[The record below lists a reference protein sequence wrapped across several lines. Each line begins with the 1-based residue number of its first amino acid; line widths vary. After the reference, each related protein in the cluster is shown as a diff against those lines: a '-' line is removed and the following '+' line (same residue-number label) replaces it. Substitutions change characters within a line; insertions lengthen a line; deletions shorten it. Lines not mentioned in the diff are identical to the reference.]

1 MIDTLAVTVRSP
13 RKQRIAAVCEMARR
27 IEVFCEDWAGEDKFN
42 QLRETVT
49 SLTFKHRRRYGGNFS
64 ESVATE
70 VDYMIV
76 VAFADAYELL
86 SNHDGAVPAHML
98 SGPTEYLLAL
108 SIVASNSRH
117 SLLMRALSSSD
128 PKRVIE
134 SHIDIDELSH
144 AARLINYG
152 EDIRG

>member
-86 SNHDGAVPAHML
+86 SNHDGVVPAHML
-98 SGPTEYLLAL
+98 SGKVEYLLAL
-108 SIVASNSRH
+108 SIVARNSLHSN
-117 SLLMRALSSSD
+117 LMKALSSSD

-134 SHIDIDELSH
+134 SHIHIGELSH

>member
-1 MIDTLAVTVRSP
+1 MIDTLAVTVDSP
-13 RKQRIAAVCEMARR
+13 RKQRIAAVREMARR
-27 IEVFCEDWAGEDKFN
+27 IEVFCEDSVDEEKFN
-42 QLRETVT
+42 QFREMVT
-49 SLTFKHRRRYGGNFS
+49 SLTFKHRRTYGGTFS
-64 ESVATE
+64 QSVATE

-98 SGPTEYLLAL
+98 SGKVEYLLAL
-108 SIVASNSRH
+108 SIVACNSLHSN
-117 SLLMRALSSSD
+117 LMKALSSSD

-134 SHIDIDELSH
+134 SHIHIGELSH